1 METVAGKAQKPWILR
16 QIKFWEG
23 GQAFSVSQ
31 IRNIQQSLSIREV
44 HVQFDILLVSQ
55 TQLTIVCFQFKHE
68 CLDDLIIY
76 VTIKHNEDPSKSC
89 GGKKRLTC
97 SGVTLLVNY
106 LSISIKI
113 QLHVWE
119 VMGLRL
125 PCLTAGPFGCSKY
138 SNIIRNVCFDWI
150 RTWYADIWTC
160 RDGNQRVMC
169 CNDLPNDDYSNTH
182 NILQN
187 LGTPTDVWLKIQTP
201 RRLWTIKLRKGP
213 RPHHQPNIYT
223 DWFRFN
229 WKLEKIRLVTNVTNV
244 TNVCLLGSWQ
254 TDNCHDIY
262 CRQQN
267 VPQLTPNVVTLPSN
281 SHGFKPAVKVSHQN
295 F

>member
-187 LGTPTDVWLKIQTP
+187 LGTPTDVWLQIQTP

-213 RPHHQPNIYT
+213 RPHQPTKY
-223 DWFRFN
+223 
-229 WKLEKIRLVTNVTNV
+229 LYRLVQVQLKTGENQACYKCNECNKCVSPGLVTAWQLSWY
-244 TNVCLLGSWQ
+244 LLPAAECPPV
-254 TDNCHDIY
+254 DPKCCHITK
-262 CRQQN
+262 Q
-267 VPQLTPNVVTLPSN
+267 
-281 SHGFKPAVKVSHQN
+281 
-295 F
+295 

>member
-1 METVAGKAQKPWILR
+1 MAKHFQFPRFEIYNNHYQSWRSTFGL
-16 QIKFWEG
+16 KFV
-23 GQAFSVSQ
+23 GQS
-31 IRNIQQSLSIREV
+31 
-44 HVQFDILLVSQ
+44 D
-55 TQLTIVCFQFKHE
+55 TIVRFQFKHE
-68 CLDDLIIY
+68 CLDDLIIC
-76 VTIKHNEDPSKSC
+76 VTIKHNEDPSKSG

-187 LGTPTDVWLKIQTP
+187 LGTPTDVWLQIQTQ

-213 RPHHQPNIYT
+213 RPHQPSPTKYIYT
-223 DWFRFN
+223 DWFSFN
-229 WKLEKIRLVTNVTNV
+229 WKLEKIRLVTFVTNV

-254 TDNCHDIY
+254 PDNCHDIY

-267 VPQLTPNVVTLPSN
+267 V
-281 SHGFKPAVKVSHQN
+281 AVDPKCCHITKQ
-295 F
+295 

>member
-1 METVAGKAQKPWILR
+1 MAKHFQFPRFEIYNNHYQSERSTSSLIFCW
-16 QIKFWEG
+16 
-23 GQAFSVSQ
+23 SV
-31 IRNIQQSLSIREV
+31 RHN
-44 HVQFDILLVSQ
+44 
-55 TQLTIVCFQFKHE
+55 CYQFKHE

-76 VTIKHNEDPSKSC
+76 VTIKRNEDPSKSC

-97 SGVTLLVNY
+97 SGVTLLVDY

-119 VMGLRL
+119 VMGVRL
-125 PCLTAGPFGCSKY
+125 PCLTAGPFRCSKY

-187 LGTPTDVWLKIQTP
+187 LGTWTDVWLQIQTP

-213 RPHHQPNIYT
+213 RPHQQPTHQIVIQIGSGST
-223 DWFRFN
+223 EN
-229 WKLEKIRLVTNVTNV
+229 WRKSG
-244 TNVCLLGSWQ
+244 LLQ
-254 TDNCHDIY
+254 M
-262 CRQQN
+262 
-267 VPQLTPNVVTLPSN
+267 
-281 SHGFKPAVKVSHQN
+281 
-295 F
+295 

>member
-1 METVAGKAQKPWILR
+1 MAK
-16 QIKFWEG
+16 
-23 GQAFSVSQ
+23 
-31 IRNIQQSLSIREV
+31 
-44 HVQFDILLVSQ
+44 H
-55 TQLTIVCFQFKHE
+55 FQFPRFEIYNNHYQSWRSTFGLKFVGQSDTIIRFQLKHE
-68 CLDDLIIY
+68 CLDDLIIC
-76 VTIKHNEDPSKSC
+76 VTIKHNEDPSKSG

-187 LGTPTDVWLKIQTP
+187 LGTPTDVWLQIQTQ

-213 RPHHQPNIYT
+213 RPHQPTKY
-223 DWFRFN
+223 
-229 WKLEKIRLVTNVTNV
+229 LYRLVQVQLKTGENQACYICNECNKCVSPGLVTAWQLSWYLLPAAECRSWPQMLSHYQAIV
-244 TNVCLLGSWQ
+244 TASNPRWK
-254 TDNCHDIY
+254 CHIKTFNKLFSTFTY
-262 CRQQN
+262 
-267 VPQLTPNVVTLPSN
+267 L
-281 SHGFKPAVKVSHQN
+281 
-295 F
+295 